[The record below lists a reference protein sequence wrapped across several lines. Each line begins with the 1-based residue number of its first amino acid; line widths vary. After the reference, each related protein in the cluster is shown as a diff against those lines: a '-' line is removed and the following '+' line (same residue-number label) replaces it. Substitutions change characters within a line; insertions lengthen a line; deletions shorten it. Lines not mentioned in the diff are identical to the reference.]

1 MVAYEQY
8 FQQALIKIEKDR
20 LTSLGMNYDQELN
33 DRHKSIEEQIDIF
46 QREYLANILNT
57 NQHVLDYPIKF
68 KYFQIVTDTSK
79 TNLFDFSQN
88 LLQYN
93 NYESLEFLRNNY
105 PTFSDLILR
114 VNDQANGISDDI
126 TFFTTI
132 YYIVSGVIFAIILA
146 CLIGSTLIRLKVCW
160 ICADVEYI
168 FKLVNC
174 ANLKQLFHDLEE
186 VSKKL
191 MENGQEDK

>member
-1 MVAYEQY
+1 M
-8 FQQALIKIEKDR
+8 
-20 LTSLGMNYDQELN
+20 
-33 DRHKSIEEQIDIF
+33 
-46 QREYLANILNT
+46 
-57 NQHVLDYPIKF
+57 
-68 KYFQIVTDTSK
+68 
-79 TNLFDFSQN
+79 
-88 LLQYN
+88 
-93 NYESLEFLRNNY
+93 
-105 PTFSDLILR
+105 
-114 VNDQANGISDDI
+114 NDQANGIGDDI